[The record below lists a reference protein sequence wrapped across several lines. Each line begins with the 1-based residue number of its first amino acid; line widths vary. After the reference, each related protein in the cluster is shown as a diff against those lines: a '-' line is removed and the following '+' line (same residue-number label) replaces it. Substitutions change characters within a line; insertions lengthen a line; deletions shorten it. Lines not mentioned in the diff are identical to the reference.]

1 MKITNVR
8 SIIIKMPFTKAGL
21 TGSVPSPSL
30 MLIVE
35 VSTDGGINGIGQSF
49 TTLSS
54 NSAATLANCLET
66 MIKPK
71 VAGKDPLA
79 ITGLWNELYYAF
91 YSAGRS
97 GITIAALSG
106 FEIALWD
113 IKGKALRAPVYQLLG
128 GAAHDRIRAF
138 ASLSQF
144 NTPAEAAQAATYAAK
159 QGFTA
164 LKLHLGDVETL
175 AAVRK
180 AVGDNFDVMVD
191 LTANCRWD
199 PSAAVK
205 KGLEFAAYNPYW
217 FEQPVFPHDDYDGLA
232 FVRSKLNIPLATG
245 EDEYTANGF
254 KPLIEKRAVD
264 YLQPSIV
271 KIGGLLQEK
280 KVFTLADTF
289 NLKVAPNCWS
299 TGPALAAT
307 LHVCFSE
314 PNAFIIETPI
324 DLPEAPI
331 LIQPFATLD
340 KGYWQLPVS
349 PGLGI
354 EFNEKA
360 LAKYIIK

>member
-1 MKITNVR
+1 LPN
-8 SIIIKMPFTKAGL
+8 SAPSSGL
-21 TGSVPSPSL
+21 I
-30 MLIVE
+30 LIVE
-35 VSTDGGINGIGQSF
+35 VSTDEGITGIGQSF

-71 VAGKDPLA
+71 VLGKDPLS

-91 YSAGRS
+91 YSVGRS
-97 GITIAALSG
+97 GITIAAMSG
-106 FEIALWD
+106 LEIALWD
-113 IKGKALRAPVYQLLG
+113 IKGKALRTPVYQLLG

-144 NTPAEAAQAATYAAK
+144 NTPAEAAKAATYAAK
-159 QGFTA
+159 QGYTA

-191 LTANCRWD
+191 LTASCRWD
-199 PSAAVK
+199 PAAAIRN
-205 KGLEFAAYNPYW
+205 GLEFAQYNPYW

-232 FVRSKLNIPLATG
+232 FVRAKLNIPLATG

-254 KPLIEKRAVD
+254 KTLIEKRAVD

-271 KIGGLLQEK
+271 KIGGILQEK
-280 KVFTLADTF
+280 KVFTLADAF

-324 DLPEAPI
+324 DLPEALI
-331 LIQPFATLD
+331 LAQPFATLE
-340 KGYWQLPVS
+340 KGYWQLPAG

-354 EFNEKA
+354 EFDEKS
-360 LAKYIIK
+360 LAKYIV